1 MADVFLRDMCLEDGK
16 AMTARVFIDGEAG
29 TTGLQIR
36 ARLDSRADVRLIR
49 LGEAERKDPA
59 ARAGALNEADLA
71 ILCLPDE
78 AAREAV
84 AMIEN
89 PETRV
94 IDAST
99 AYRTDPDW
107 TYGFPE
113 LDRAQTAKVKAAK
126 RVSNP
131 GCYPTGAIALI
142 RPLVAAGLLPADFPV
157 TVNAVSGYSG
167 GGKALIRRYEDA
179 GAPDH
184 LKNAYRA
191 YALGLAHKHLPEMR
205 VHAGLA
211 RTPLFVPA
219 VGNYY
224 KGMLVQVPLQL
235 WALPG
240 RPSPGDLRQALAEH
254 YRGQDFVGV
263 APAEESAGLEGLDP
277 EGLNG
282 TNDMRL
288 HVFGNAAGD
297 QVVLAAVLDN
307 LGKGASGAAVQNM
320 NLMLGLDPQAGL
332 ATRLAA

>member
-1 MADVFLRDMCLEDGK
+1 
-16 AMTARVFIDGEAG
+16 MTARVFIDGEAG

-36 ARLDSRADVRLIR
+36 TRLESRADVSLIR
-49 LGEAERKDPA
+49 LAEAERKDSA
-59 ARAGALNEADLA
+59 ARARALNEADLA

-84 AMIEN
+84 SLIEN

-113 LDRAQTAKVKAAK
+113 MDRDQATKVAAAK

-131 GCYPTGAIALI
+131 GCYPTGAVALI
-142 RPLVAAGLLPADFPV
+142 RPLVTAGLLPTDFPV

-167 GGKALIRRYEDA
+167 GGKNLIRRYEEAD
-179 GAPDH
+179 APDH
-184 LKNAYRA
+184 LDSAYRA
-191 YALGLAHKHLPEMR
+191 YALSLAHKHLPEMR
-205 VHAGLA
+205 VHGGLDH
-211 RTPLFVPA
+211 TPLFVPA

-240 RPSPGDLRQALAEH
+240 KPRPDALREVLQAH
-254 YRGQDFVGV
+254 YAGQDFVSV
-263 APAEESAGLEGLDP
+263 APAEEGAGLEALDP

-282 TNDMRL
+282 TNAMRL
-288 HVFGNAAGD
+288 YVFGNAAGD
-297 QVVLAAVLDN
+297 QAALAAVLDN

-332 ATRLAA
+332 SERLAA

>member
-1 MADVFLRDMCLEDGK
+1 
-16 AMTARVFIDGEAG
+16 MTAKVFIDGEAG

-36 ARLDSRADVRLIR
+36 ARLEARADVRLIR
-49 LGEAERKDPA
+49 LDDAERKDSA
-59 ARAGALNEADLA
+59 ARARALNEADLA
-71 ILCLPDE
+71 ILCLPDD

-84 AMIEN
+84 SLIDN
-89 PETRV
+89 PRTRV

-99 AYRTDPDW
+99 AFRTDPDW

-113 LDRAQTAKVKAAK
+113 MDRAQTEKVKAAT

-142 RPLVAAGLLPADFPV
+142 RPLVQAGLLPGDFPV

-167 GGKALIRRYEDA
+167 GGKNLIRRYEDA
-179 GAPDH
+179 SAADR
-184 LKNAYRA
+184 LKAAYRA
-191 YALGLAHKHLPEMR
+191 YALSLAHKHLPEMR
-205 VHAGLA
+205 VHAGLDHA
-211 RTPLFVPA
+211 PLFVPA

-240 RPSPGDLRQALAEH
+240 RPKPDDLRAVLADH
-254 YRGQDFVGV
+254 FAGQDFVGV

-282 TNDMRL
+282 SNDMRL

-297 QVVLAAVLDN
+297 QAVLAAVLDN